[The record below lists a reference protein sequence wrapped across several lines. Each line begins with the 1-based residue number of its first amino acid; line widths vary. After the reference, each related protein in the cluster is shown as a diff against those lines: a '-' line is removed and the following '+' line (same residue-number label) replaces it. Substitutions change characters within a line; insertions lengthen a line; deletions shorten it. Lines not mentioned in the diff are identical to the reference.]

1 MSEGKVVL
9 VRRGPIA
16 ELRIDNQKKF
26 NAMSLSMWHDV
37 AAQARALAADETVR
51 VLLLRGEGD
60 KAFISGADIS
70 EFDKTRSKE
79 TGSGAYDGAV
89 DGAQDALMACPFPVV
104 ASIHGICMG
113 GGLGLAM
120 ACDLRFSTLDAKF
133 RMPAARLGLGYSYSG
148 VARMVGVLGAATVAD
163 IFFTARTLDGA
174 EARRLRMVHDA
185 LPSAAELDAHV
196 EASLA
201 TIAANAPLTVRLAKQ
216 AMHIAMGEVDHAAVS
231 QIEAGRQLCMDSADY
246 AEGRKAFAEK
256 RPAVFTGH

>member
-37 AAQARALAADETVR
+37 VAHAKTLAADETVR

-60 KAFISGADIS
+60 RAFISGADIS

-89 DGAQDALMACPFPVV
+89 DGAQAALMACPFPVV

-120 ACDLRFSTLDAKF
+120 ACDLRFSTLEAKF

-148 VARMVGVLGAATVAD
+148 VQRMVGVLGAATVAD
-163 IFFTARTLDGA
+163 IFFTARTLDGV
-174 EARRLRMVHDA
+174 EAKRLRMVHDA
-185 LPSAAELDAHV
+185 LPATELDAHV
-196 EASLA
+196 EATLA
-201 TIAANAPLTVRLAKQ
+201 AIAANAPLTVRLAKQ
-216 AMHIAMGEVDHAAVS
+216 TMHIAMGEIDHEAVCK
-231 QIEAGRQLCMDSADY
+231 IEAGRLLCINSTDY